1 MRYFVVLLSMGF
13 AQAQQAGYSAP
24 WDVKQL
30 MDALVKEAQ
39 RLKPIVQ
46 QADPRK
52 WKDTSSAAN
61 YRSQWASA
69 QNLIQ
74 YFTGAADNLSKQ
86 PEKLPL
92 ALETYFR
99 MEAMETNLASL
110 ADGIR
115 RHDNPAVA
123 DLLQGVMT
131 ENSNNREKL
140 KQYLTDLATAK
151 EQEFQIADREAQR
164 CRGAVNR
171 QLPASADR
179 SKSKR
184 QE

>member
-1 MRYFVVLLSMGF
+1 MRVYTGFVRYFGVALSTFCLAGALH
-13 AQAQQAGYSAP
+13 AQPAGYSAP

-30 MDALVKEAQ
+30 MDSLVKEAQ
-39 RLKPIVQ
+39 RLKPIVL
-46 QADPRK
+46 QANPRQ
-52 WKDTSSAAN
+52 WKDASFAAS
-61 YRSQWASA
+61 YQTQWTSA

-74 YFTGAADNLSKQ
+74 YFIGSADNLAKQ

-123 DLLQGVMT
+123 DLLQGVMN
-131 ENSNNREKL
+131 ENASNREKL
-140 KQYLTDLATAK
+140 KQYLTDLAAAR

-164 CRGAVNR
+164 CRGAIN
-171 QLPASADR
+171 
-179 SKSKR
+179 SKH